1 MYVVEESELAR
12 RRRHSP
18 WLILVVLCIAVL
30 IVVIDNTIVNVAL
43 PTLSAK
49 LNASDSGLQW
59 IVDSYSLPFA
69 GLLLAGGE
77 LSDRWGRR
85 RVMQLSLLTFAVFS
99 VMAAESHSL
108 TQLLVARALMGAC
121 AAFTFPAT
129 LSLITATFDDLAD
142 RAKAFGIWGATAGV
156 AIAVGPIAGG
166 YLIDHFWYGSVFIV
180 NVPVACVTI
189 VLAAFIVP
197 ESRSPV
203 LRRVDLGG
211 LTLGS
216 VSVSSL
222 VLGIIEG
229 PSWGWLSAKVL
240 GLFVVS
246 AVTMIFF
253 GFYERH
259 LTDPMLDIRLFR
271 RGAFSSAA
279 AAIATGFFCLF
290 GFVFL
295 VTQYFQLVHG
305 YSPLSAGVH
314 TLPFAIVTIIATPIG
329 SVLALRIGI
338 RWVVSSGLV
347 IMGGA
352 MMWMTQFGAHANYWG
367 PVVISMM
374 VLAVGFSFISSPST
388 SALMGSLSTTQIGAG
403 AAVNETTR
411 ELGGTLGVAVVGSVF
426 ASLFGGRI
434 AEVLTPLGL
443 SHHSVVVAQS
453 SMQAALHVVAMAG
466 AGAPSTAMQD
476 NINQAFM
483 DGFHRGC
490 IVAALTAIVVGVVT
504 FFFLPRQSATPG
516 HTAHTF
522 SQPQSV

>member
-1 MYVVEESELAR
+1 VKALKEIQLVR
-12 RRRHSP
+12 NWRHSP
-18 WLILVVLCIAVL
+18 WLTLAVLCIAVL

-49 LNASDSGLQW
+49 LNASDAGLQW

-85 RVMQLSLLTFAVFS
+85 RVMQVSLVAFAGFS
-99 VMAAESHSL
+99 LMAAESHSM
-108 TQLLVARALMGAC
+108 TQLLIARGLMGAS

-129 LSLITATFDDLAD
+129 LSLVTMTFDDLAD
-142 RAKAFGIWGATAGV
+142 RAKAFGVWGATAGV
-156 AIAVGPIAGG
+156 AIAIGPIAGG

-189 VLAAFIVP
+189 ALAAFLVP

-203 LRRVDLGG
+203 VRRVDLGG
-211 LTLGS
+211 LALGS
-216 VSVSSL
+216 VSMSSL

-229 PSWGWLSAKVL
+229 PSWGWLSTKVL

-246 AVTMIFF
+246 VVTLLFF
-253 GFYERH
+253 GLYERRF
-259 LTDPMLDIRLFR
+259 TDPMLDIRLFR

-279 AAIATGFFCLF
+279 AAIATSFFCLF

-314 TLPFAIVTIIATPIG
+314 TLPFAIVTMIATPIG
-329 SVLALRIGI
+329 AVLALRIGI
-338 RWVVSSGLV
+338 RLVVSSGLV
-347 IMGGA
+347 VMGA
-352 MMWMTQFGAHANYWG
+352 SMMWMTQFGAHAAYWG

-374 VLAVGFSFISSPST
+374 LLAVGFSLISSPST
-388 SALMGSLSTTQIGAG
+388 SALMGSLSTAQIGAG

-426 ASLFGGRI
+426 SSLFGKRI
-434 AEVLTPLGL
+434 AEVLTPLGF
-443 SHHSVVVAQS
+443 SHHAVVVAQS
-453 SMQAALHVVAMAG
+453 SMQAALRASLAG
-466 AGAPSTAMQD
+466 PKAESATIHNSIT
-476 NINQAFM
+476 QAFL

-504 FFFLPRQSATPG
+504 FFYLPRQSATPG
-516 HTAHTF
+516 HTPHTLAH
-522 SQPQSV
+522 PQSV

>member
-1 MYVVEESELAR
+1 M
-12 RRRHSP
+12 
-18 WLILVVLCIAVL
+18 

-85 RVMQLSLLTFAVFS
+85 RVMQFSLVAFALFS
-99 VMAAESHSL
+99 LVAAESHSM
-108 TQLLVARALMGAC
+108 TQLIIARGLMGAS

-129 LSLITATFDDLAD
+129 LSLITASFDDLAD
-142 RAKAFGIWGATAGV
+142 RAKAFGIWGATAGI
-156 AIAVGPIAGG
+156 AIAIGPIAGG

-189 VLAAFIVP
+189 ALAAFIVP

-203 LRRVDLGG
+203 VRRIDLGG
-211 LTLGS
+211 LALGS
-216 VSVSSL
+216 VMVTSL

-229 PSWGWLSAKVL
+229 PSWGWLSVTVL
-240 GLFVVS
+240 GLFVLSVVS
-246 AVTMIFF
+246 FILF
-253 GFYERH
+253 GLYERR
-259 LTDPMLDIRLFR
+259 LADPMLDTRLFR
-271 RGAFSSAA
+271 VGAFSGAS
-279 AAIATGFFCLF
+279 AAIATSFFCLF

-295 VTQYFQLVHG
+295 VTQYFQLVRG

-314 TLPFAIVTIIATPIG
+314 TLPFALVTMIATPIG
-329 SVLALRIGI
+329 AVLALRIGI

-352 MMWMTQFGAHANYWG
+352 MMWMTQFSAHAVYWG
-367 PVVISMM
+367 PIVISMM
-374 VLAVGFSFISSPST
+374 LLAVGFSFISSPST
-388 SALMGSLSTTQIGAG
+388 SALMGSLTAAQIGAG
-403 AAVNETTR
+403 SAVNETTR

-426 ASLFGGRI
+426 SSLFGHRI
-434 AEVLTPLGL
+434 GDLLTPLGL

-466 AGAPSTAMQD
+466 PGVQSAVTQSG
-476 NINQAFM
+476 INQAFM

-490 IVAALTAIVVGVVT
+490 IVAGVSAAVVGIAT
-504 FFFLPRQSATPG
+504 FFFLPRKSDTPG
-516 HTAHTF
+516 NATHELART
-522 SQPQSV
+522 QSV